1 MARDDIGD
9 SCWWEGGDFWILCQG
24 ASACTSAV
32 PIENKR
38 LGRRSK
44 AKYFSQEMARRR
56 VVSNWW
62 TQNRARWSSVIIQL
76 VKNATMSL
84 AKKHNFIVSSINC
97 LQKTPKFPVANFLE
111 ARRIRFNLPK
121 AAQNYF
127 KRVSIHSAHLLQ
139 FAKTWETSS
148 QTWGQCHNTGDFPQS
163 MRKKWQLFHQQKIAI
178 SANFTCLL

>member
-9 SCWWEGGDFWILCQG
+9 SCWCQG

-44 AKYFSQEMARRR
+44 AKYFTQEMARRR
-56 VVSNWW
+56 VVSNGW
-62 TQNRARWSSVIIQL
+62 TQNRARWSFNLSKMQWGIRQQKI
-76 VKNATMSL
+76 
-84 AKKHNFIVSSINC
+84 NFIVSSINC

-163 MRKKWQLFHQQKIAI
+163 MQK
-178 SANFTCLL
+178 